1 MMILKAGYGLD
12 PSGCII
18 SDVSINKIDS
28 KYQHC
33 IEEAVER
40 LKSVFQEQLH
50 SVYVYGSVARG
61 EAVEVQSDLDLIA
74 MFYGKQDSMKLAE
87 LKQLSG
93 DLSEPYRYLVRDVG
107 IAAAFYD
114 YTMDPSNYYENA
126 FLRELCVCV
135 YGEDIGRH
143 FGPYKLTSEIA
154 ISFNGDIGQSLA
166 RTLTRIETASVEE
179 LQSITQGFARK
190 LIRTYYSMVMARSQI
205 WTTRLLEQCEVFLQH
220 FPDKEP
226 IIRTLLSWIDEP
238 PASREA
244 VVELFKNEGEWAR
257 VNFEREASKVN

>member
-40 LKSVFQEQLH
+40 LKSVFQE
-50 SVYVYGSVARG
+50 
-61 EAVEVQSDLDLIA
+61 
-74 MFYGKQDSMKLAE
+74 AE